1 MLHDGEKASV
11 ERLID
16 YLDIVKTPHKN
27 TADKEKLYN
36 DFKAFFAQYD
46 IRRGKSFTETFP
58 GPLADWFNSLS
69 SEIPTAE
76 KILSKELQ
84 LDVSDTA
91 IDPKTTETYI
101 DQTDDVLK

>member
-1 MLHDGEKASV
+1 MKFL
-11 ERLID
+11 
-16 YLDIVKTPHKN
+16 
-27 TADKEKLYN
+27 
-36 DFKAFFAQYD
+36 
-46 IRRGKSFTETFP
+46 
-58 GPLADWFNSLS
+58 
-69 SEIPTAE
+69 TAE